1 MRTEGVVFLYGIS
14 LDKKNID
21 LMLKDFNTLTD
32 IRIAFCSHDFKEF
45 SAQPANICGFCSIL
59 RQDIR
64 ADLKC
69 KECDKYAFE
78 TASKTKALYL
88 YECHAGLTEGV
99 APVIIEDRLLGYLMM
114 GQTLKGKP
122 DEKLWE
128 QIYKSCRNYDVD
140 FKSLKESFFKLTHID
155 WEKIYAAARI
165 MDISARFIH
174 FSKYAKIQEPKLLDK
189 IHNFLLD
196 NLDKDVTINDLSSKL
211 NLSKS
216 YLSHYIQ
223 SGYNTT
229 FTKYLQ
235 RIRIEKAKSLLEE
248 TGMDISYIAEAV
260 GYTDPNYFARLFK
273 KYTGCNA
280 STYRTNC
287 KNKA

>member
-1 MRTEGVVFLYGIS
+1 MYGIS
-14 LDKKNID
+14 LDKKNIE
-21 LMLKDFNTLTD
+21 LLLKDFNTLTD

-45 SAQPANICGFCSIL
+45 SAQPAKICGFCSIL

-64 ADLKC
+64 AYLKC

-78 TASKTKALYL
+78 TASETKALYL

-99 APVIIEDRLLGYLMM
+99 APVKIEDKLLGYLMM
-114 GQTLKGKP
+114 GQTLKSKP

-128 QIYKSCRNYDVD
+128 QVYQNCKNYNVD
-140 FKSLKESFFKLTHID
+140 FKSLKESFFKLTHVE
-155 WEKIYAAARI
+155 WGKIYAAARI

-189 IHNFLLD
+189 IKSFILD
-196 NLDKDVTINDLSSKL
+196 NLDKNVTINDMSSKL

-216 YLSHYIQ
+216 YLSHCIQ
-223 SGYNTT
+223 SEFKTT
-229 FTKYLQ
+229 FTKYIQ
-235 RIRIEKAKSLLEE
+235 RIRIEKAKSLLDE
-248 TGMDISYIAEAV
+248 TGMDISDVAEAV
-260 GYTDPNYFARLFK
+260 GYNDPNYFARLFK
-273 KYTGCNA
+273 KCTGCNA